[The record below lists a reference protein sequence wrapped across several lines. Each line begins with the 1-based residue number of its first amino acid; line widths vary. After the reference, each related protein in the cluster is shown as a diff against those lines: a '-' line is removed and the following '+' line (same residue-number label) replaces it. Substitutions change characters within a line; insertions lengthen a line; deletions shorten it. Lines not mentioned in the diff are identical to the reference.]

1 MSNTQATQP
10 WSLRHAIEPGRRA
23 VLAHYKPILL
33 IQFVLIS
40 VVVGYYASPQIRE
53 LSNTLV
59 ALREQGGIPMAA
71 VLTGF
76 GSTILPLVALYFADR
91 SNFKKPKLGD
101 FVFDFLF
108 FALIGTMSVILFNVL
123 TMMYGDKQDAGTVAL
138 KVATDMF
145 LFSPFCFMPV
155 SSTLQQWRLDRFK
168 IKQTISRIG
177 FLFFRDR
184 GLPLVLL
191 MWSYWL
197 PVGLCS
203 YSLPLP
209 LQFWVYLFAQAAYS
223 FLFLHVSR
231 GK

>member
-1 MSNTQATQP
+1 MSNTQTTQT
-10 WSLRHAIEPGRRA
+10 WSLSHAIEPGRRA

-33 IQFVLIS
+33 IQSLLIV
-40 VVVGYYASPQIRE
+40 VVVGYYTLPQIQE
-53 LSNTLV
+53 FSKTLV
-59 ALREQGGIPMAA
+59 ELREKGGIPMAA
-71 VLTGF
+71 VLTGIA
-76 GSTILPLVALYFADR
+76 STVLPLIALFLADR
-91 SNFKKPKLGD
+91 SNFKWPKIGD
-101 FVFDFLF
+101 FIFDFLF

-138 KVATDMF
+138 KVVTDMF
-145 LFSPFCFMPV
+145 VFSPLCFMPV
-155 SSTLQQWRLDRFK
+155 SSTLQQWRLDRFS
-168 IKQTISRIG
+168 IKQTASRIG
-177 FLFFRDR
+177 LLFFRDR
-184 GLPLVLL
+184 GLPLILL